1 MDEQTYE
8 IREGVR
14 RSKAAWLC
22 GHETIPASIG
32 GIGEVFEVPVRSLLA
47 PKPIIEDIGPRGG
60 DWGRAYRGT
69 QRGDILP
76 PIVVMPGS
84 LGTPIADVEIQY
96 DELELLRQRLT
107 GNP

>member
-1 MDEQTYE
+1 MDEQHYE

-14 RSKAAWLC
+14 RAKAAWLC
-22 GHETIPASIG
+22 GRKTIHAMMGNSDDVV
-32 GIGEVFEVPVRSLLA
+32 EMPVMSLLS

-60 DWGRAYRGT
+60 DWGRVYRGT

-84 LGTPIADVEIQY
+84 FGTPIADVGVQY
-96 DELELLRQRLT
+96 DELELLRQRLASD
-107 GNP
+107 P